1 MIINIKIKELR
12 EQKGI
17 SLRELENLTGISRGR
32 LADIEN
38 KKIPTDKILFVEMVV
53 IAENLACSIVD
64 LYELTYLELKGI
76 GEI

>member
-38 KKIPTDKILFVEMVV
+38 KKIQTDKILFVEMVV
-53 IAENLACSIVD
+53 IAENLACIILD
-64 LYELTYLELKGI
+64 LYELTHLELKGI

>member
-1 MIINIKIKELR
+1 MIINIKIKELW

-38 KKIPTDKILFVEMVV
+38 KKIQTDKILFVEMVV
-53 IAENLACSIVD
+53 IAENLACSILD
-64 LYELTYLELKGI
+64 LYELTHLELKGI